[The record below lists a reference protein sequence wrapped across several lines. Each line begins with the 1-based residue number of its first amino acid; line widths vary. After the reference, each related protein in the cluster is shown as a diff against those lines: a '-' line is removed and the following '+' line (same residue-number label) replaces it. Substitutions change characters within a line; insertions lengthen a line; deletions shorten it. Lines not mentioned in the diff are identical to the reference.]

1 MRWYWGLGMMLYG
14 AAALAWEMD
23 DAVLVSASQSFGA
36 GASQPMLRIEAM
48 HYDEDMNLMLPI
60 AGFGVD
66 PRLHV
71 EPTVL
76 GLAIGAEL
84 AAMQRD
90 EIDAPATKGL
100 LSRRYDDIALPYV
113 DFSGSCDTAPTL
125 TTLQLQSDEL
135 VAEAE
140 SRSPRSA
147 SRRAQPQQR
156 Q

>member
-1 MRWYWGLGMMLYG
+1 MMLYG

-48 HYDEDMNLMLPI
+48 HYSEELNLMLPI
-60 AGFGVD
+60 AGFGID

-76 GLAIGAEL
+76 GLAIGSEL

-90 EIDAPATKGL
+90 ELSAPTTGWL
-100 LSRRYDDIALPYV
+100 LSRRLDDIALPYT
-113 DFSGSCDTAPTL
+113 DPDESCETAPTL
-125 TTLQLQSDEL
+125 TTLQLQSDAL

-140 SRSPRSA
+140 ATKKSSA
-147 SRRAQPQQR
+147 SHRAQAQQR